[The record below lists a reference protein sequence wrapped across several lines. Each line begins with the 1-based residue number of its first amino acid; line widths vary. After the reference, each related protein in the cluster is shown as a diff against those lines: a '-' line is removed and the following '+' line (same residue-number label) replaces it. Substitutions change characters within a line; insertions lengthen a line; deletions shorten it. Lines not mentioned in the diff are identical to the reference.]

1 MLFRSRHEDNDARD
15 DEERLGG
22 FFMASDTLLGHDIL
36 DLLLLGLNRLQSDPG
51 TEAERGGKRHRN
63 RPSRH
68 GIGPAPDCPEGD
80 ACGDWEE
87 EHEVAWG
94 LTPTER
100 DVAMLILKSERHK
113 RIAGLTSRSERTVR
127 QHAVT
132 IYDKSGLRD
141 RAELAAF
148 FLQDLVVPPSPD
160 D

>member
-1 MLFRSRHEDNDARD
+1 M
-15 DEERLGG
+15 
-22 FFMASDTLLGHDIL
+22 
-36 DLLLLGLNRLQSDPG
+36 P
-51 TEAERGGKRHRN
+51 
-63 RPSRH
+63 
-68 GIGPAPDCPEGD
+68 
-80 ACGDWEE
+80 
-87 EHEVAWG
+87 WG